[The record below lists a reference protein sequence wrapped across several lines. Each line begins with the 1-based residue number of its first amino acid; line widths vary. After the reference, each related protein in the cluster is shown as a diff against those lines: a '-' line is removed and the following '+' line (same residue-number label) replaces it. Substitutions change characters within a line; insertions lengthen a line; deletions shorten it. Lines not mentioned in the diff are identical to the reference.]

1 MTGAAAFFDV
11 DGTLVAGNIVRY
23 YANLRTQGLHPIAR
37 QLWIAGFALRVPYY
51 LVLDAFSRPRF
62 QHAFYA
68 NYRGFGVEDLQR
80 RARVHFEEY
89 LESHLLRGAVARL
102 REHQDRGDAVV
113 LVTGSLRPLVEPVAI
128 RLKATELI
136 AAEMTAADG
145 RYTGRLQGNPVAHT
159 HKAAVVSGWI
169 RAHGLDPGACS
180 AYADS
185 RDDLPMLEA
194 VGHPGVVN
202 PSGKL
207 AQVARK
213 RGWEICHWSRS

>member
-1 MTGAAAFFDV
+1 MSGAAAFFDV

-23 YANLRTQGLHPIAR
+23 YANLRTQGLHPLAR
-37 QLWIAGFALRVPYY
+37 HLWIAGFALRVPYY

-68 NYRGFGVEDLQR
+68 NYRGFGVDELR
-80 RARVHFEEY
+80 SRALVHFEDY
-89 LESHLLRGAVARL
+89 LERHLLRGAVARV

-113 LVTGSLRPLVEPVAI
+113 LVTGSLRPVVEPVAV

-136 AAEMTAADG
+136 AAEMETAGG
-145 RYTGRLQGNPVAHT
+145 RYTGRLRGEPVAHVR
-159 HKAAVVSGWI
+159 KAAAVAGWI

-194 VGHPGVVN
+194 VGHAGVVN
-202 PSGKL
+202 PGAKL
-207 AQVARK
+207 ARVARK
-213 RGWEICHWSRS
+213 RGWEICRWSPS